1 MKVQWIHKLICIYK
15 IDLALKTNVKCHY
28 TYILIWKVKWHIWI
42 NLLKLMCSIL
52 RYTEYINNTSIYM
65 CGLRPYVCVSFSF
78 YVLHWN
84 TRVSLPGVK
93 PCMILTVHFNF
104 TESNISV
111 WTIIIRIRRMSPV
124 VVVDDISPVVR
135 TGGVDRIRYRGSGV
149 VVVPK
154 TQHSVLL
161 VCCVGD
167 VGRES

>member
-84 TRVSLPGVK
+84 TRVTWGKTLQDSYRTLQLHRGQSQ
-93 PCMILTVHFNF
+93 CLNYNHQD
-104 TESNISV
+104 TEDESCCCSRWRIS
-111 WTIIIRIRRMSPV
+111 RSK
-124 VVVDDISPVVR
+124 
-135 TGGVDRIRYRGSGV
+135 DRWCWR
-149 VVVPK
+149 
-154 TQHSVLL
+154 
-161 VCCVGD
+161 D
-167 VGRES
+167 